1 MINTKIASAKPFE
14 GAPKINLASLV
25 GAAPGKPF
33 LLRIPVTGERPITC
47 CAFGLPA
54 GISLDGQILS
64 GIFEEAGEYDV
75 TLTVKNAKGSCQK
88 TVRFEIGEGKL
99 LPTPLLGFTTWNAFG
114 SDVSQ
119 KDVVETAKKLV
130 ELGITEY
137 GYGYMNTDS
146 GWQGEYGGKY
156 DAVMPN
162 AKFPDMKAMTDEIH
176 ALGLRA
182 GIYSTPMLTAW
193 GCPKEFQSIPGCTVG
208 DPDPRFT
215 DTNGGIG
222 LIHKE
227 KNNVSQ
233 WTEWGFDYLKY
244 DWRPTDTVNAELMRS
259 ELVKSSREFAF
270 CVTVDALPQYHGY
283 WSRFVNSYRCN
294 WDALG
299 FWSNLL
305 LVYESYFKFME
316 YNCKGHFFDLDMLDT
331 GTCRCGDVK
340 NELTRDEMILAYTMR
355 ACLNSPIQISS
366 SLEKIDDF
374 ELSLYCNDEMIAIN
388 QDTAFSLSLP
398 ILREKG
404 IDVFEKKLADGS
416 YAYAYFC
423 IGEET
428 VKTMAD
434 LESVATPRD
443 VWAKEDLE
451 AGDKLAIT
459 LAPHTARV
467 IRSSSRISKIALV

>member
-1 MINTKIASAKPFE
+1 MRTTKIALAKPFE
-14 GAPKINLASLV
+14 GAPRINLAATI
-25 GAAPGKPF
+25 GAAPNKPF
-33 LLRIPVTGERPITC
+33 LLRIPVTGERPIRCT
-47 CAFGLPA
+47 AKGLPD
-54 GISLDGQILS
+54 GVSLNGQILS
-64 GIFEEAGEYDV
+64 GTFAEAGELEV
-75 TLTVKNAKGSCQK
+75 TLSVENAKGSCEK
-88 TVRFEIGEGKL
+88 KIVFEIGEGKL

-119 KDVVETAKKLV
+119 KDVVDMAKKLV

-137 GYGYMNTDS
+137 GYGYVNTDS
-146 GWQGEYGGKY
+146 GWQGVYGGKY

-162 AKFPDMKAMTDEIH
+162 EKFPDMKAMTDEIH

-193 GCPKEFQSIPGCTVG
+193 GCPKEFASIPGCTVG

-222 LIHKE
+222 MIHKE
-227 KNNVSQ
+227 KNNVDQ

-259 ELVKSSREFAF
+259 ELAKSSREFAF
-270 CVTVDALPQYHGY
+270 CVTVDALPQYHAY

-299 FWSNLL
+299 YWSNLL

-340 NELTRDEMILAYTMR
+340 NELTEDEMILAYTMR
-355 ACLNSPIQISS
+355 ALLNSPIQISS
-366 SLEKIDDF
+366 SLEKLDDF

-398 ILREKG
+398 ILRERG

-423 IGEET
+423 IGDEAVST
-428 VKTMAD
+428 VADFEAKT
-434 LESVATPRD
+434 TPRD

-451 AGDKLAIT
+451 ASESLSLT

-467 IRSSSRISKIALV
+467 IRSASKISAIRVK